1 MPRNVTE
8 DGGSQRP
15 DDDGLLS
22 TEERYTIGDV
32 VSIES
37 VNEWLPYGWSVTIEV
52 VEFGTDEMEE
62 VLQFCRSGSYRD
74 TELLLKPSELYE
86 PTADIE
92 LYEWRSDVTSM
103 PEPGRGPRWEGQTSP
118 AGEWTEIG
126 TAESLKKA
134 LRAAK
139 NWVRQQ

>member
-1 MPRNVTE
+1 MPQNTTE
-8 DGGSQRP
+8 NEGSQRP
-15 DDDGLLS
+15 DGDLLS
-22 TEERYTIGDV
+22 TAERDTIGDV
-32 VSIES
+32 VSIEN
-37 VNEWLPYGWSVTIEV
+37 VDEWLPHGWSVTVEV
-52 VEFGTDEMEE
+52 VEFDTGEMEE

-74 TELLLKPSELYE
+74 AELRLKPSELYE
-86 PTADIE
+86 PTADVE

-126 TAESLKKA
+126 TAESLRKA
-134 LRAAK
+134 FRAAK